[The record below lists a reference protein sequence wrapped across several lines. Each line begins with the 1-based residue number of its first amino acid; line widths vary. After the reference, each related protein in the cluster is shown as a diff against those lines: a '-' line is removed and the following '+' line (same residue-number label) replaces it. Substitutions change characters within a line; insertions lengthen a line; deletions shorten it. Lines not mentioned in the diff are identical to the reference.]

1 VPIEVLPFSGAYV
14 KRRIEAMGGKPV
26 VREGKGKLGAVITD
40 NGNMIMD
47 AVFGEIND
55 PTVLAINLKM
65 IPGVIETGLFVG
77 LTDIVYLGS
86 LSKVEK
92 LEVKSKVSRR

>member
-1 VPIEVLPFSGAYV
+1 
-14 KRRIEAMGGKPV
+14 M
-26 VREGKGKLGAVITD
+26 REGKGKLGAVITD

-77 LTDIVYLGS
+77 LTDLVYLGS
-86 LSKVEK
+86 FSGVER
-92 LEVKSKVSRR
+92 LEVKNKLSRM

>member
-1 VPIEVLPFSGAYV
+1 
-14 KRRIEAMGGKPV
+14 MGGKPV

-65 IPGVIETGLFVG
+65 VPGVIETGLFVG

-86 LSKVEK
+86 SSKVRK